1 MTEIWQPVVGYE
13 TLYQVSS
20 LGRVRRMLNR
30 SGNPLREPLI
40 LQLITRQ
47 RGYLNVNLW
56 KQNRHHSRRVH
67 RVVMAAFIGP
77 VPEGMQVNHRNGI
90 KTDNSLDN
98 LEYVSPAENVRHA
111 KEVLHVNQGERHPSH
126 RLSDMAVR
134 HIRTAVLEG
143 RSKTELARDF
153 GVSGRCIGDV
163 IRNRS
168 WRHVR

>member
-30 SGNPLREPLI
+30 NGNPLHEPLI

-47 RGYLNVNLW
+47 RGYLQVNLW
-56 KQNRHHSRRVH
+56 KQNRHQSCRVH

-90 KTDNSLDN
+90 KKDNSLEN
-98 LEYVSPAENVRHA
+98 LEYVSPGDNVRHA
-111 KEVLHVNQGERHPSH
+111 KEVLHANQGIKHPAH
-126 RLSDMAVR
+126 RLSETAVR
-134 HIRTAVLEG
+134 HIRTAGLAG
-143 RSKTELARDF
+143 QSRTELAREF
-153 GVSGRCIGDV
+153 GVSRGCIGNV
-163 IRNRS
+163 LSNRN